1 MRYFN
6 HVEYLLLLTFA
17 AEIVSY
23 SAVSGIIAKLEL
35 TVGANAGGIEGNGG
49 VSSAPNG
56 VAVST
61 AGVPAPQLL
70 DECSLDKLI
79 EVKIARFFG
88 QLGEHPPD
96 NLYSLLMEKFEK
108 TLLTQIMRY
117 TGGNQMHAS
126 RLLGINRNTLRK
138 RLRTYGIG

>member
-1 MRYFN
+1 M
-6 HVEYLLLLTFA
+6 L

-23 SAVSGIIAKLEL
+23 AAVFGFTAKLEL
-35 TVGANAGGIEGNGG
+35 SVGADAGGIEGNGG
-49 VSSAPNG
+49 VSSVPNG
-56 VAVST
+56 MAVPT
-61 AGVPAPQLL
+61 AGVHAPQLL

-79 EVKIARFFG
+79 EVKIARFFS
-88 QLGEHPPD
+88 QLGEHPPN
-96 NLYSLLMEKFEK
+96 NLYSLLIEKFEK

-138 RLRTYGIG
+138 RLRSYNIS